1 MKLVYLGS
9 PEAAVKPLHAL
20 VEAGHEILLVVSQP
34 DRKRGRGSALV
45 PSAVKATALELGL
58 PVSDKASD
66 VLDAVN
72 AGAEL
77 GVVVAFGQL
86 IRQPLLDA
94 LPFINLHFSLLP
106 RWRGAAPV
114 ERAILAGDTE
124 TGVCLMGLEAGLD
137 TGPVYEVVTTPIHDS
152 DSLSSLRS
160 RLVDIGAEML
170 VRRLAGGFETLG
182 SAEPQV
188 GESVYAAKIDPA
200 EYAIDWSK
208 PAGDIARLIRLGS
221 AWTTFRGKR
230 FKILEAEVTDASDA
244 FEVDSSTDIAGPSG
258 IGAVPGAIAGL
269 TVSAGEGCLALRRVQ
284 PEGKAPMDAQSWRNG
299 AQPTENDVM
308 GQ

>member
-9 PEAAVKPLHAL
+9 PDAAVKPLHAL
-20 VEAGHEILLVVSQP
+20 VDAGHEILLVVSQP

-45 PSAVKATALELGL
+45 ASPVKAAALELGI
-58 PVSDKASD
+58 PVSDKATD
-66 VLDAVN
+66 VLAAVQ

-94 LPFINLHFSLLP
+94 MPFINLHFSLLP

-114 ERAILAGDTE
+114 ERAILAGDSE

-137 TGPVYEVVTTPIHDS
+137 TGPVYEVQTTTILPT
-152 DSLSSLRS
+152 DSLTTLRT
-160 RLVDIGAEML
+160 RLVDIGTEML
-170 VRRLAGGFETLG
+170 VRRLSDGFNSLG

-188 GESVYAAKIDPA
+188 GESVYAAKIDPS
-200 EYAIDWSK
+200 EYLVDWTK
-208 PAGDIARLIRLGS
+208 PAIEISRLIRLGS

-230 FKILEAEVTDASDA
+230 LKILEADVAETAPPLGAPGSL
-244 FEVDSSTDIAGPSG
+244 
-258 IGAVPGAIAGL
+258 IGLNVATGRG
-269 TVSAGEGCLALRRVQ
+269 SLALLRVQ
-284 PEGKAPMDAQSWRNG
+284 PEGKAPMDAPSWRNG
-299 AQPTENDVM
+299 AQPNENDVM